1 MPVLTIPHL
10 VEEGATRFGPLEAI
24 VDGER
29 RVDFRELRELMLD
42 TAAAFV
48 AAGLAP
54 GERVALW
61 APNGWRWIVACLGIQ
76 AAGGILIPL
85 NTRFKGAEAEF
96 ILRKS
101 QAAMALAFGD
111 FLGLSAWDLLAPLD
125 LPDMRRSI
133 RIDGDGPDGWD
144 AFLAAAQPQHR
155 REAEARL
162 AALAPD
168 DISDIMF
175 TSGTTGNPKGA
186 VTTHRQTVETAAQW
200 SRSTTL
206 GEGDRFA
213 IVWPFFHT
221 SGYKGG
227 WVPCL
232 CVGAAALPV
241 PFLDADALLALVA
254 AEKATFLPGPPTL
267 FQTLL
272 TTPDRPPHALDSV
285 RVSVTGASAVNPELI
300 DAIREELGIPN
311 VITGYGLTETC
322 GTVTMSHPGDSS
334 IVLTTTSGKP
344 IAGVSVRIADEAGRD
359 VAPGEA
365 GEILVKGMNV
375 MQGYLDEPEAT
386 RAAFDKDGW
395 LLTGD
400 IGLLD
405 GEGNLK
411 ITDRKKEM
419 YIVGGFNCYPA
430 EIEKILLTHPSVM
443 LVAVKSMPDERLG
456 EIGVAH
462 IVTKPGTMASE
473 DEIIAWSRERMANF
487 KVPRRVVIHDEMPM
501 TATGKIQKYLLESPA

>member
-1 MPVLTIPHL
+1 M
-10 VEEGATRFGPLEAI
+10 
-24 VDGER
+24 
-29 RVDFRELRELMLD
+29 
-42 TAAAFV
+42 
-48 AAGLAP
+48 
-54 GERVALW
+54 
-61 APNGWRWIVACLGIQ
+61 
-76 AAGGILIPL
+76 
-85 NTRFKGAEAEF
+85 
-96 ILRKS
+96 
-101 QAAMALAFGD
+101 
-111 FLGLSAWDLLAPLD
+111 
-125 LPDMRRSI
+125 
-133 RIDGDGPDGWD
+133 
-144 AFLAAAQPQHR
+144 
-155 REAEARL
+155 
-162 AALAPD
+162 
-168 DISDIMF
+168 
-175 TSGTTGNPKGA
+175 
-186 VTTHRQTVETAAQW
+186 
-200 SRSTTL
+200 
-206 GEGDRFA
+206 
-213 IVWPFFHT
+213 
-221 SGYKGG
+221 
-227 WVPCL
+227 
-232 CVGAAALPV
+232 
-241 PFLDADALLALVA
+241 
-254 AEKATFLPGPPTL
+254 
-267 FQTLL
+267 
-272 TTPDRPPHALDSV
+272 
-285 RVSVTGASAVNPELI
+285 
-300 DAIREELGIPN
+300 
-311 VITGYGLTETC
+311 
-322 GTVTMSHPGDSS
+322 
-334 IVLTTTSGKP
+334 
-344 IAGVSVRIADEAGRD
+344 RIADEAGRD